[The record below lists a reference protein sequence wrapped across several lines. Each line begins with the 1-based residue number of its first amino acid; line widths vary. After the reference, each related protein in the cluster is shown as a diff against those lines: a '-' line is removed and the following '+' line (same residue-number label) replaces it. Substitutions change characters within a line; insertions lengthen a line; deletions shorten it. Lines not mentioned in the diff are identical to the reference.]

1 MTSLVR
7 TFAATDVDAAARDES
22 RAGRGARCA
31 WSQLAASLLRRRRSQ
46 ARRRPRSR
54 ASAPR
59 ACWLVHGLDLD
70 AEAFT
75 EDAWKATPLWFAIA
89 RGRNLLLAEYLL
101 ERGCDPNYALWAAA
115 FNDDLE
121 AIDLLVGYGAIVDD
135 PSVPDE
141 TPFLSAVKVSHF
153 PPAGRLL
160 DHGADVNVQDPK
172 GMTALHY
179 MLKKQ
184 SDKVHFEMLI
194 AHGARG
200 DIPNREGLTVVDIMR
215 KKRDPDFH
223 ELADR
228 LREAPRAPSGEFRH
242 GARTVR
248 VPVRASGRR
257 PATAI
262 RRIRSAGSRRTP
274 PRSRPRSFI
283 TNGPY
288 CATGSP
294 IGRACS
300 SRHSTGSSPAT
311 SATATSACSTP
322 RSTWS
327 TSWPAT
333 RASPSNDVE
342 RAHGLRPAA
351 GGSSQRRRR
360 RAARPDREIRVRAR
374 GPRVRRRRRR
384 RHARRARRR

>member
-1 MTSLVR
+1 MAVSKTKMTSLVR
-7 TFAATDVDAAARDES
+7 TFAATDVDAALETSPDLAGVRD
-22 RAGRGARCA
+22 GRGRNWLHLCCGVDVRGKAPAAEQSVRTA
-31 WSQLAASLLRRRRSQ
+31 GVLLA
-46 ARRRPRSR
+46 
-54 ASAPR
+54 
-59 ACWLVHGLDLD
+59 HGLDLG

-89 RGRNLLLAEYLL
+89 LRPQSPARRVPVG
-101 ERGCDPNYALWAAA
+101 RGCDPDTRCGAAA

-194 AHGARG
+194 AHGACG
-200 DIPNREGLTVVDIMR
+200 DIRNREGLTAVDIMR

-228 LREAPRAPSGEFRH
+228 LR
-242 GARTVR
+242 
-248 VPVRASGRR
+248 
-257 PATAI
+257 
-262 RRIRSAGSRRTP
+262 
-274 PRSRPRSFI
+274 
-283 TNGPY
+283 
-288 CATGSP
+288 
-294 IGRACS
+294 
-300 SRHSTGSSPAT
+300 
-311 SATATSACSTP
+311 
-322 RSTWS
+322 
-327 TSWPAT
+327 
-333 RASPSNDVE
+333 
-342 RAHGLRPAA
+342 
-351 GGSSQRRRR
+351 
-360 RAARPDREIRVRAR
+360 
-374 GPRVRRRRRR
+374 
-384 RHARRARRR
+384 